1 MKETIKGI
9 EEIKDKIKTDLTL
22 IVNLDKVK
30 KIKYFR
36 YQRKGER
43 KLIV

>member
-30 KIKYFR
+30 KLNILDTN
-36 YQRKGER
+36 ER
-43 KLIV
+43 VREN